1 MEEPLKTAL
10 SAEPESKGRSLLVRL
25 LRVAA
30 VSLVLAMLALLIWA
44 LLASNRGATLVSQIA
59 DGKNPAAPPF
69 TLSIIWPHSE
79 TWPPTAVPALSDG
92 RLSLEELRGHPVV
105 VNFFAS
111 WCVACKDEAPLL
123 HQEASRRAGKVLFLG
138 LDVQDLTG
146 AARDFARKY
155 HIKDV
160 AIRDRSNAVYTA
172 YGLTGVPESFFID
185 PRGRVT
191 PTFPAK

>member
-1 MEEPLKTAL
+1 M
-10 SAEPESKGRSLLVRL
+10 
-25 LRVAA
+25 
-30 VSLVLAMLALLIWA
+30 
-44 LLASNRGATLVSQIA
+44 
-59 DGKNPAAPPF
+59 
-69 TLSIIWPHSE
+69 
-79 TWPPTAVPALSDG
+79 PALSDG

-111 WCVACKDEAPLL
+111 WCVACKDEEPLL

-172 YGLTGVPESFFID
+172 YGLMGVPESFFID

>member
-1 MEEPLKTAL
+1 M
-10 SAEPESKGRSLLVRL
+10 
-25 LRVAA
+25 
-30 VSLVLAMLALLIWA
+30 
-44 LLASNRGATLVSQIA
+44 
-59 DGKNPAAPPF
+59 
-69 TLSIIWPHSE
+69 
-79 TWPPTAVPALSDG
+79 
-92 RLSLEELRGHPVV
+92 
-105 VNFFAS
+105 
-111 WCVACKDEAPLL
+111 
-123 HQEASRRAGKVLFLG
+123 LFLG

-155 HIKDV
+155 HINYV